1 MTVISI
7 GSKIRYVRDTY
18 WIYPRTERNVNTE
31 KAELTACR
39 CEDTIDISQISQIS
53 QISHMKERRGMQEQD
68 QKPSIKQLRIQAGL
82 SVFKLAMK
90 AGISVSTVNRL
101 EKGDRKVS
109 LLSANRVLNILSQE
123 LRQEITTN
131 SVKKL
136 FIGEEDQDQEE
147 QS

>member
-1 MTVISI
+1 
-7 GSKIRYVRDTY
+7 
-18 WIYPRTERNVNTE
+18 
-31 KAELTACR
+31 
-39 CEDTIDISQISQIS
+39 
-53 QISHMKERRGMQEQD
+53 MKERRGMQEQD

>member
-1 MTVISI
+1 
-7 GSKIRYVRDTY
+7 
-18 WIYPRTERNVNTE
+18 
-31 KAELTACR
+31 
-39 CEDTIDISQISQIS
+39 
-53 QISHMKERRGMQEQD
+53 MQEQD